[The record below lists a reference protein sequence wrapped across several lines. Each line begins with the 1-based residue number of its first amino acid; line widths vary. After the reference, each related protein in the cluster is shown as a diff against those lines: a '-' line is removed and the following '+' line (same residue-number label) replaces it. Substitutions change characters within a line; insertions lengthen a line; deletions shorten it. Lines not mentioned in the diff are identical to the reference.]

1 MSNIITR
8 HIPNTLTCCNLL
20 CGCMAIMKVCS
31 PISNLSAAIIFI
43 LAGAAFDFCDGA
55 AARLFK
61 AYSPIGKELDS
72 LADVVTFGV
81 APAFICVNCLPMSHN
96 LGLAGLVI
104 AAGAALRLA
113 KFNTD
118 ERQSSSFL
126 GLPVPANAL
135 FWCGLAWWMKNYQ
148 EVSQAAQAG
157 LIALMIGFALLMNS
171 EIPMFSLK
179 FKHFKWKGNQVRY
192 IFIGIAVILFAFFRL
207 GSFPIIIL
215 CYLLISV
222 TLYALNKIQM
232 L

>member
-31 PISNLSAAIIFI
+31 PIPNLSAAIIFI

-179 FKHFKWKGNQVRY
+179 FKNLGWRDNSLRY
-192 IFIGIAVILFAFFRL
+192 IFLAVSVILLAAFGL
-207 GSFPIIIL
+207 KGTAIVIIW
-215 CYLLISV
+215 YVLLSIV
-222 TLYALNKIQM
+222 TSRTK
-232 L
+232 

>member
-20 CGCMAIMKVCS
+20 CGCMAIMKVCG

-135 FWCGLAWWMKNYQ
+135 FWCGLAWWMKDCQ

-179 FKHFKWKGNQVRY
+179 FKNLGWRDNSLRY
-192 IFIGIAVILFAFFRL
+192 IFLAVSVILLAAFGL
-207 GSFPIIIL
+207 KGTAIVIIW
-215 CYLLISV
+215 YVLLSIV
-222 TLYALNKIQM
+222 TSRTK
-232 L
+232 

>member
-179 FKHFKWKGNQVRY
+179 FKNLGWRDNSLRY
-192 IFIGIAVILFAFFRL
+192 IFLAVSVILLAAFGL
-207 GSFPIIIL
+207 KGTAIVIIW
-215 CYLLISV
+215 YVLLSIV
-222 TLYALNKIQM
+222 TSRTK
-232 L
+232 

>member
-135 FWCGLAWWMKNYQ
+135 FWCGLAWWMKNCQ
-148 EVSQAAQAG
+148 KVSQAAQAG

-179 FKHFKWKGNQVRY
+179 FKNLGWRDNSLRY
-192 IFIGIAVILFAFFRL
+192 IFLAVSVILLAAFGL
-207 GSFPIIIL
+207 KGTAIVIIW
-215 CYLLISV
+215 YVLLSIV
-222 TLYALNKIQM
+222 TSRTK
-232 L
+232 